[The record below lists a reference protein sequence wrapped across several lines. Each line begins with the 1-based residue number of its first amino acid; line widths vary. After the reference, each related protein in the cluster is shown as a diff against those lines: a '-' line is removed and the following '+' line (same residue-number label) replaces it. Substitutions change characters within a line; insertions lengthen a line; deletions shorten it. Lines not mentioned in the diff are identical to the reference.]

1 MKKLFAILSFVLM
14 LPALAQAE
22 RPAAMYSTP
31 DLSDIKYYTCEVDTD
46 CRAASLPCGR
56 VAVVNNRN
64 YEQVQGWYKFAE
76 SKYKCMDAAPRQ
88 EANNIAC
95 KQGICTADIQEVSKV
110 LPDSPVTRNPQY
122 CETIEDCA
130 YVNGPCNKKI
140 IINKVYRDNL
150 QKDYDRIRDLRKENC
165 FWPDGRTVRQFT
177 CEKNTCGAILEIPN
191 EAGWRKPTDM
201 KELEKQKALEK

>member
-1 MKKLFAILSFVLM
+1 MKKLFAVLSFILM
-14 LPALAQAE
+14 LSGPAQAE
-22 RPAAMYSTP
+22 RPEAMYSTP
-31 DLSDIKYYTCEVDTD
+31 DLSKEKYYTCEVASD
-46 CRAASLPCGR
+46 CRPVSLPCGR
-56 VAVVNNRN
+56 VVVVNNRTFD
-64 YEQVQGWYKFAE
+64 EVQGWFKFAE

-88 EANNIAC
+88 EAKDIGC
-95 KQGICTADIQEVSKV
+95 TKGMCTAEIKEVSKV

-130 YVNGPCNKKI
+130 YVNGPCGKKI
-140 IINKVYRDNL
+140 IINKIYRDNL

-201 KELEKQKALEK
+201 KELEKKKTQE

>member
-1 MKKLFAILSFVLM
+1 MKKLFAVFALLLLSA
-14 LPALAQAE
+14 PAQAE
-22 RPAAMYSTP
+22 RPSAMYSTP
-31 DLSDIKYYTCEVDTD
+31 DLSKEKYYTCSADTD
-46 CRAASLPCGR
+46 CRQADLPCGR
-56 VAVVNNRN
+56 VAVVNTRS
-64 YEQVQGWYKFAE
+64 YDEVQGWFKFAGP
-76 SKYKCMDAAPRQ
+76 KYKCMDAAPRQ
-88 EANNIAC
+88 QANDIAC
-95 KQGICTADIQEVSKV
+95 TKGMCTAKIEPVPTT

-122 CETIEDCA
+122 CQTIEDCA
-130 YVNGPCNKKI
+130 YVNGPCGKKI
-140 IINKVYRDNL
+140 IINKIYRDNL